1 MPLWDLLKTQ
11 YGTKLKYVILN
22 HIMIYVSNQQLLS
35 LIFDI
40 VVIITI
46 SFWYF
51 SFLFWTVQ
59 ESFNYTEVTG
69 DVQRTALLKCCVI
82 SSVFFGC
89 SRSDHIICTRCIG
102 TMKRKWGL
110 YFQKYIYSQLMGII
124 NAFNL
129 VDFDIV
135 IPIKYLITLVSSILF
150 GGRGNF
156 LPIME
161 HKVSINWVDMM
172 TSWSLIL
179 WQ

>member
-1 MPLWDLLKTQ
+1 
-11 YGTKLKYVILN
+11 
-22 HIMIYVSNQQLLS
+22 MIYVSNQQLLS

-124 NAFNL
+124 NIYHL
-129 VDFDIV
+129 VDFEIV
-135 IPIKYLITLVSSILF
+135 LLLKDLVTRVSYILF

-156 LPIME
+156 LPSMA
-161 HKVSINWVDMM
+161 HGVAINWVDMM
-172 TSWSLIL
+172 TSWFLIFL
-179 WQ
+179 Q